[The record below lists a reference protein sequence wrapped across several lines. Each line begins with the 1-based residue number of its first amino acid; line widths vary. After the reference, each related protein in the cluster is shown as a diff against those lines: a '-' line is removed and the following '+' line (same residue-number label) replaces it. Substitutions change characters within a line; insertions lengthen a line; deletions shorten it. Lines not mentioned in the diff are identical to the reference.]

1 MKKYVIIFC
10 IILLFSIIVCGQFL
24 QMHYASD
31 TYNIIYHG
39 YLEYPNLY
47 FLKDAR
53 IFSTLALYIANFF
66 DLSINT
72 FIIGMDFIAIIFQC
86 ISVLVVYSII
96 KKIIKIEENTIK
108 DIMIIICSYLIIF
121 NPMAIEYLLFAESA
135 VMCLSVL
142 LTVLATRFFIVK
154 HAYIKALILLI
165 LAALC
170 YQRNNRIVCSILF
183 FQFYF

>member
-1 MKKYVIIFC
+1 MKRNIIIYLVILI
-10 IILLFSIIVCGQFL
+10 FSIIICSQFL

-53 IFSTLALYIANFF
+53 IFSTLSLYIADFF
-66 DLSINT
+66 NLQISI
-72 FIIGMDFIAIIFQC
+72 FVIMMDFIGIIFQC
-86 ISVLVVYSII
+86 TSVLVVYSII
-96 KKIIKIEENTIK
+96 KNIIRAKENSLK
-108 DIMIIICSYLIIF
+108 DIMLIICSYLIIF

-142 LTVLATRFFIVK
+142 FTVLAARFFIIK
-154 HAYIKALILLI
+154 HSYIISAILLI
-165 LAALC
+165 LAVFC
-170 YQRNNRIVCSILF
+170 YQRNNRVICIILF
-183 FQFYF
+183 F